1 MTLIFNNIIVDGQSY
16 TMNITIVDP
25 TTGVSQTFTHM
36 HTGNTEPTASDWNN
50 FYEAVGVG
58 GGGDP
63 YISPIYGKR
72 YKLPDDNSCY
82 RLLDNNSNKNK
93 RLYINI
99 NSYDLDNDTKNE
111 INQYLYTEAKKQFK
125 DTYTNE
131 DIDTVLRCL
140 KLKMPE
146 AAVFSKNIY
155 ISNNDKAILF
165 DFEKFI
171 FIDKYGNNDYNID
184 KSFTIKQLDN
194 INKKLKINV
203 GMYNE
208 EPPEAIYQIEFF
220 NDTYGDIIIHLFKFS
235 NPQIRNGYNIICDKS
250 INFINSRGALLGKQD
265 VNNVIINDLL
275 DDNEIPE
282 FKLTNHEL
290 SHEQIDEIFMKDSF
304 MILNRF

>member
-1 MTLIFNNIIVDGQSY
+1 
-16 TMNITIVDP
+16 MNITIVDP

-36 HTGNTEPTASDWNN
+36 HTGTTEPTASDWNT
-50 FYEAVGVG
+50 FYETVGVG

-82 RLLDNNSNKNK
+82 RLLDNNSNKNN

-99 NSYDLDNDTKNE
+99 DSYDLDNEQKKE
-111 INQYLYTEAKKQFK
+111 INQYLYTVAKKQFK
-125 DTYTNE
+125 NTYTNE
-131 DIDTVLRCL
+131 DVDTVLRCL

-146 AAVFSKNIY
+146 ATVFSKNIY

-171 FIDKYGNNDYNID
+171 FIDKYGNYDLNID
-184 KSFTIKQLDN
+184 KSFTIKELN
-194 INKKLKINV
+194 NSNNNKKLKINV
-203 GMYNE
+203 GMYNSE
-208 EPPEAIYQIEFF
+208 IPEKIYQIEFF

-235 NPQIRNGYNIICDKS
+235 NPQIRNGYNIICGKS
-250 INFINSRGALLGKQD
+250 INFINSRGAILGKQN
-265 VNNVIINDLL
+265 VSNVIINDLL
-275 DDNEIPE
+275 ADNEIPE
-282 FKLTNHEL
+282 FKLTDHQL
-290 SHEQIDEIFMKDSF
+290 TDEQINEVFMKDSY